1 MRYDAGLLNDFGG
14 GDVNWWQD
22 YLRAELERSHDF
34 YTDRIEF
41 LEAEN
46 AALQQQI
53 DGLQQRVHLCAGYDA
68 LEKENDALRE
78 ALQSIVDCTP
88 ANKHEVWP
96 HHHHY
101 LVTARNAL
109 APPTTDKESA

>member
-1 MRYDAGLLNDFGG
+1 MSDDLLIRLNDLADARHDDL
-14 GDVNWWQD
+14 DVA
-22 YLRAELERSHDF
+22 AEAATRIISLAWEINDAQK
-34 YTDRIEF
+34 RIES
-41 LEAEN
+41 LESEN
-46 AALQQQI
+46 A
-53 DGLQQRVHLCAGYDA
+53 
-68 LEKENDALRE
+68 ALRE

-109 APPTTDKESA
+109 ATPTTDKGE